1 MDDADFTAK
10 KVPVIPQ
17 EFLDVCCVCVA
28 EAQPRGAA
36 TLTRHVCLQA
46 SDWHNAIGIARA
58 MLLWSIKV
66 GQDISTFSYVRDEPC
81 SELCNVH
88 RREHGINSI
97 ETQGGKTS
105 VGSDLPWI
113 YMV

>member
-58 MLLWSIKV
+58 MLLNCYGASKLGKISRRSLMSAMSPAQNYATFTAESMGSIVSRLK
-66 GQDISTFSYVRDEPC
+66 GER
-81 SELCNVH
+81 L
-88 RREHGINSI
+88 
-97 ETQGGKTS
+97 
-105 VGSDLPWI
+105 L
-113 YMV
+113 